1 MFVNSRNLMKKFA
14 RNLMRRLPAEG
25 EWFKNVEENLENANV
40 TLPRPL
46 VWAHHSRESYPYD
59 IM

>member
-1 MFVNSRNLMKKFA
+1 
-14 RNLMRRLPAEG
+14 MRRLPAEG

-46 VWAHHSRESYPYD
+46 VWALTILEKAIH
-59 IM
+59 MT

>member
-1 MFVNSRNLMKKFA
+1 MKFA

-25 EWFKNVEENLENANV
+25 EWFKNVQENLENANV

-46 VWAHHSRESYPYD
+46 VWAHHSREGYPYD